1 MPSLHP
7 LIIFVLSI
15 KTSLKTPKIN
25 GFTKNP
31 LLIFLSHNTS
41 SLHPSRY
48 LNPIEAG
55 ALSNLTISLHLL
67 RPIFHTTFVLQRTR
81 K

>member
-15 KTSLKTPKIN
+15 KNSPNYAKTDR
-25 GFTKNP
+25 FTKNSP
-31 LLIFLSHNTS
+31 LIFLPHNTS
-41 SLHPSRY
+41 SLHPSLY
-48 LNPIEAG
+48 LNRIEPG
-55 ALSNLTISLHLL
+55 ALSKLTISLQLR

>member
-15 KTSLKTPKIN
+15 KNIPNYAKTDR
-25 GFTKNP
+25 FTKNSP
-31 LLIFLSHNTS
+31 LIFLPHNTS
-41 SLHPSRY
+41 SLHPSLY
-48 LNPIEAG
+48 LNRIEPG
-55 ALSNLTISLHLL
+55 ALSKLTISLHLR